1 MRPVYEEHAKMF
13 APLGF
18 LPGATPAHIEAI
30 GKRGGWYE
38 AGVPTLES
46 YIDTGAWFAGTPQ
59 ARMLEQ
65 FQWVSEA
72 VMRH

>member
-46 YIDTGAWFAGTPQ
+46 
-59 ARMLEQ
+59 
-65 FQWVSEA
+65 
-72 VMRH
+72 